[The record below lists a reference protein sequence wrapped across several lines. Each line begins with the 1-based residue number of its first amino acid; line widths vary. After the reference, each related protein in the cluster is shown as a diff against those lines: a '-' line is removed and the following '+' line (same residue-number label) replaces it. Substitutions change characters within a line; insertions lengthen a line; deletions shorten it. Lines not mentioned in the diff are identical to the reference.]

1 MLDISIISQNL
12 GFEEDEVIML
22 FEMFIESATD
32 SMISLKSAIES
43 NDYEQIKQHT
53 HSIKGSAANIML
65 DEVVNLA
72 KEIETSAIN
81 SSNINYEDK
90 YKLLNNALQNIKLME
105 KLC

>member
-12 GFEEDEVIML
+12 GFEEDETIML

-43 NDYEQIKQHT
+43 HDYEQIKQHT

-65 DEVVNLA
+65 DEVANIA

-90 YKLLNNALQNIKLME
+90 YKLLDNALQNIKLIE